1 MLIEKN
7 NLIISL
13 LISSTNNNNLLWLD
27 YNPTDIRRN
36 YMRQMSATGEDGTKY
51 EIEVKYSLAGDVF
64 KIESTPSLWLRN
76 NNLPNGMYMISTF
89 NSDDGLL
96 ISLRDLVK
104 EKYCKDLNP
113 TSQLIEDT
121 LDAISKGIST
131 SEYRESKLNQ
141 IL

>member
-1 MLIEKN
+1 MLKEKN

-76 NNLPNGMYMISTF
+76 NNLPNGKYMISTF

-113 TSQLIEDT
+113 TSQIIEDT

-131 SEYRESKLNQ
+131 SEYRENKLNQ

>member
-1 MLIEKN
+1 MLKEKN

-113 TSQLIEDT
+113 TSQIIEDT

-131 SEYRESKLNQ
+131 SEYRENKLNQ

>member
-1 MLIEKN
+1 MLKEKN

-13 LISSTNNNNLLWLD
+13 LIASTNNSNLLWSE
-27 YNPTDIRRN
+27 YNPTDARRN

-51 EIEVKYSLAGDVF
+51 EIEVKYSLVGDVF
-64 KIESTPSLWLRN
+64 RLESTPSLWLRH

-89 NSDDGLL
+89 NTDDGLL
-96 ISLRDLVK
+96 VSLRDLVK

-121 LDAISKGIST
+121 LDVISKGIST
-131 SEYRESKLNQ
+131 SEYRENKLNQ